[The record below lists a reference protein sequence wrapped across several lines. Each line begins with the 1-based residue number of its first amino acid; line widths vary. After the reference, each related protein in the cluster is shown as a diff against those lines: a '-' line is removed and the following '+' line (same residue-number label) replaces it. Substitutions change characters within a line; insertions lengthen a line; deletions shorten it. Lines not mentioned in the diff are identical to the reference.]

1 MVSRDH
7 KSLVEVTNLS
17 VEFGT
22 KDLVISAV
30 ENISFSIQKNEI
42 LALVGES
49 GSGKSVT
56 ALSLLRLN
64 ELSNGYISSG
74 KIIFFPSDDIQY
86 DLSSADNKLMQQVR
100 GNEISMIFQEPM
112 TSLNPSLSV
121 GTQISEVFV
130 EHQKL
135 SHTESK
141 IKTFEMLKKVRIPE
155 PEKQYNLYPHQFSGG
170 MRQRVMI
177 AMALSCKPK
186 LLIADEPTT
195 ALDVTI
201 QKQILNLIKDLQE
214 ENEMSVLFITH
225 DMGIVAE
232 ISDSVAVMYK
242 GKIVEY
248 GKTSEIFQMPKDA
261 YTRKLINS
269 VPRLGSMRGKNYPEK
284 FDIP

>member
-1 MVSRDH
+1 MVSIDH
-7 KSLVEVTNLS
+7 KSLIDVTNLS
-17 VEFGT
+17 VKFHT
-22 KDLVISAV
+22 RDFVISAV

-74 KIIFFPSDDIQY
+74 EIFFSPDDETRY
-86 DLSSADNKLMQQVR
+86 DLSSADNKVIQQVR

-135 SHTESK
+135 SHAESK
-141 IKTFEMLKKVRIPE
+141 LKTFEMLKKVRIPE

-177 AMALSCKPK
+177 AMALSCKPQ

-201 QKQILNLIKDLQE
+201 QKQILNLIMDLQDE
-214 ENEMSVLFITH
+214 TEMSVLFITH

-232 ISDSVAVMYK
+232 ISDRVAVMYQ
-242 GKIVEY
+242 GKIIEY
-248 GKTSEIFQMPKDA
+248 GRTTEIFQSPINT
-261 YTRKLINS
+261 YTKKLINS
-269 VPRLGSMRGKNYPEK
+269 VPRLGSMRGKDEPRK
-284 FDIP
+284 FDFV

>member
-1 MVSRDH
+1 MVSIDH
-7 KSLVEVTNLS
+7 KSLIDVTNLS
-17 VEFGT
+17 VRFHT
-22 KDLVISAV
+22 RDFVISAV

-74 KIIFFPSDDIQY
+74 EIFFSPDDETRY
-86 DLSSADNKLMQQVR
+86 DLSCADNKVMQQVR

-135 SHTESK
+135 SHAESK
-141 IKTFEMLKKVRIPE
+141 LKTFEMLKKVRIPE

-177 AMALSCKPK
+177 AMALSCKPQ

-214 ENEMSVLFITH
+214 ETEMSVLFITH

-232 ISDSVAVMYK
+232 ISDRVAVMYQ
-242 GKIVEY
+242 GKIIEY
-248 GKTSEIFQMPKDA
+248 GRTSEIFQLPKNA

-269 VPRLGSMRGKNYPEK
+269 VPRLGSMHGKGKPEK
-284 FDIP
+284 FDFS

>member
-1 MVSRDH
+1 MVSKDH

-17 VEFGT
+17 VEFRT

-112 TSLNPSLSV
+112 TSLNPSLSI

-248 GKTSEIFQMPKDA
+248 GKTPEIFQMPKDA

>member
-74 KIIFFPSDDIQY
+74 KIIFSPSDDIQN

-214 ENEMSVLFITH
+214 ETEMSVLFITH

-232 ISDSVAVMYK
+232 ISDRVAVMYK

-261 YTRKLINS
+261 YTRRLINS
-269 VPRLGSMRGKNYPEK
+269 VPRLGSMRGKNEPEK
-284 FDIP
+284 FDIL

>member
-1 MVSRDH
+1 MVFIDH
-7 KSLVEVTNLS
+7 KSLIDVTNLS
-17 VEFGT
+17 VKFHT
-22 KDLVISAV
+22 RDFVISAV

-74 KIIFFPSDDIQY
+74 EIFFSPDDETRY
-86 DLSSADNKLMQQVR
+86 DLSSADNKVMQQVR

-135 SHTESK
+135 SHAESK
-141 IKTFEMLKKVRIPE
+141 LKTFEMLKKVRIPE

-177 AMALSCKPK
+177 AMALSCKPQ

-214 ENEMSVLFITH
+214 ETEMSVLFITH

-232 ISDSVAVMYK
+232 ISDRVAVMYQ
-242 GKIVEY
+242 GKIIEY
-248 GKTSEIFQMPKDA
+248 GRTSEIFQLPKNA

-269 VPRLGSMRGKNYPEK
+269 VPRLGSMRGKGEPEK
-284 FDIP
+284 FDLI

>member
-1 MVSRDH
+1 MVSKDH

-17 VEFGT
+17 VKFRT

-30 ENISFSIQKNEI
+30 DNISFSIQKSEI
-42 LALVGES
+42 FALVGES

-74 KIIFFPSDDIQY
+74 KIIFSPSDDIQY
-86 DLSSADNKLMQQVR
+86 DLSSADNKLMQEVR

-112 TSLNPSLSV
+112 TSLNPSLSI

-214 ENEMSVLFITH
+214 EIEMSVLFITH

-232 ISDSVAVMYK
+232 ISDRVAVMYK

-261 YTRKLINS
+261 YTRRLINS
-269 VPRLGSMRGKNYPEK
+269 VPRLGSMRGKNEPEK
-284 FDIP
+284 FDIL

>member
-1 MVSRDH
+1 MVSIDH
-7 KSLVEVTNLS
+7 KSLIDVTNLS
-17 VEFGT
+17 VKFYT
-22 KDLVISAV
+22 RDFVISAV
-30 ENISFSIQKNEI
+30 KNISFSIQKNEI

-74 KIIFFPSDDIQY
+74 EIFFSPDDETRY
-86 DLSSADNKLMQQVR
+86 DLSSADNKVMQQVR

-135 SHTESK
+135 SHAESK
-141 IKTFEMLKKVRIPE
+141 LKTFEMLKKVRIPE

-177 AMALSCKPK
+177 AMALSCKPQ

-214 ENEMSVLFITH
+214 ETEMSVLFITH

-232 ISDSVAVMYK
+232 ISDRVAVMYQ
-242 GKIVEY
+242 GKIIEY
-248 GKTSEIFQMPKDA
+248 GRTSEIFQLPKNA

-269 VPRLGSMRGKNYPEK
+269 VPRLGSMRGKGEPEK
-284 FDIP
+284 FDLI

>member
-1 MVSRDH
+1 MVSKDH

-214 ENEMSVLFITH
+214 EIEMSVLFITH

-232 ISDSVAVMYK
+232 ISDRVAVMYK

-261 YTRKLINS
+261 YTRRLINS
-269 VPRLGSMRGKNYPEK
+269 VPRLGSMRGKNEPEK
-284 FDIP
+284 FDIL

>member
-214 ENEMSVLFITH
+214 EIEMSVLFITH

-232 ISDSVAVMYK
+232 ISDRVAVMYK

-261 YTRKLINS
+261 YTRRLINS
-269 VPRLGSMRGKNYPEK
+269 VPRLGSMRGKNEPEK
-284 FDIP
+284 FDIL

>member
-1 MVSRDH
+1 MVSKDH

-74 KIIFFPSDDIQY
+74 KIIFSPSDDIQY

-214 ENEMSVLFITH
+214 EIEMSVLFITH

-232 ISDSVAVMYK
+232 ISDRVAVMYK

-261 YTRKLINS
+261 YTRRLINS
-269 VPRLGSMRGKNYPEK
+269 VPRLGSMRGKNEPEK
-284 FDIP
+284 FDIL

>member
-30 ENISFSIQKNEI
+30 ENISFSIQKSEI

-214 ENEMSVLFITH
+214 EIEMSVLFITH

-232 ISDSVAVMYK
+232 ISDRVAVMYK

-261 YTRKLINS
+261 YTRRLINS

-284 FDIP
+284 FDIH

>member
-1 MVSRDH
+1 MVSIDH
-7 KSLVEVTNLS
+7 KSLIDVTNLS
-17 VEFGT
+17 VKFHT
-22 KDLVISAV
+22 RDFVISAV

-74 KIIFFPSDDIQY
+74 EIFFSPDDETRY
-86 DLSSADNKLMQQVR
+86 DLSSADNKVMQQVR

-135 SHTESK
+135 SHAESK
-141 IKTFEMLKKVRIPE
+141 LKTFEMLKKVRIPE

-177 AMALSCKPK
+177 AMALSCKPQ

-214 ENEMSVLFITH
+214 ETEMSVLFITH

-232 ISDSVAVMYK
+232 ISDRVAVMYQ
-242 GKIVEY
+242 GKIIEY
-248 GKTSEIFQMPKDA
+248 GRTSEIFQLPKNA

-269 VPRLGSMRGKNYPEK
+269 VPRLGSMRGKGEPQK
-284 FDIP
+284 FDFV

>member
-1 MVSRDH
+1 MVSIDH
-7 KSLVEVTNLS
+7 KSLIDVTNLS
-17 VEFGT
+17 VKFYT
-22 KDLVISAV
+22 RDFVISAV

-42 LALVGES
+42 LARVGES

-74 KIIFFPSDDIQY
+74 EIFFSPDDETRY
-86 DLSSADNKLMQQVR
+86 DLSSADNKVMQQVR

-135 SHTESK
+135 SHAESK
-141 IKTFEMLKKVRIPE
+141 LKTFEMLKKVRIPE

-177 AMALSCKPK
+177 AMALSCKPQ

-214 ENEMSVLFITH
+214 ETEMSVLFITH

-232 ISDSVAVMYK
+232 ISDRVAVMYQ
-242 GKIVEY
+242 GKIIEY
-248 GKTSEIFQMPKDA
+248 GRTSEIFQLPKNA

-269 VPRLGSMRGKNYPEK
+269 VPRLGSMRGKGEPEK
-284 FDIP
+284 FDLI

>member
-1 MVSRDH
+1 MVSKDH

-17 VEFGT
+17 VEFRT

-30 ENISFSIQKNEI
+30 DNISFSIQKSEI
-42 LALVGES
+42 FALVGES

-74 KIIFFPSDDIQY
+74 KIIFSPSDDIQN

-112 TSLNPSLSV
+112 TSLNPSLSI

-214 ENEMSVLFITH
+214 EIEMSVLFITH

-232 ISDSVAVMYK
+232 ISDRVAVMYK

-261 YTRKLINS
+261 YTRRLINS
-269 VPRLGSMRGKNYPEK
+269 VPRLGSMRGKNEPEK
-284 FDIP
+284 FDIL

>member
-1 MVSRDH
+1 MVSIDR
-7 KSLVEVTNLS
+7 KSLIDVTNLS
-17 VEFGT
+17 VKFHT
-22 KDLVISAV
+22 RDFVISAV

-74 KIIFFPSDDIQY
+74 EIFFSPDDETRY
-86 DLSSADNKLMQQVR
+86 DLSSADNKVMQQVR

-135 SHTESK
+135 SHAESK
-141 IKTFEMLKKVRIPE
+141 LKTFEMLKKVRIPE

-177 AMALSCKPK
+177 AMALSCKPQ

-214 ENEMSVLFITH
+214 ETEMSVLFITH

-232 ISDSVAVMYK
+232 ISDRVAVMYQ
-242 GKIVEY
+242 GKIIEY
-248 GKTSEIFQMPKDA
+248 GRTSEIFQLPKNA

-269 VPRLGSMRGKNYPEK
+269 VPRLGSMRGKGEPEK
-284 FDIP
+284 FDLI